1 MCWLQHT
8 TAPRKCEDFRCE
20 SVKKGAPI
28 QAESSGTETDCVPGG
43 RREVSRKGRE
53 GKEGFLEEVSLELN
67 FGASGGFV

>member
-1 MCWLQHT
+1 M
-8 TAPRKCEDFRCE
+8 
-20 SVKKGAPI
+20 KKGAPI

-53 GKEGFLEEVSLELN
+53 GKEGFLEEVGLELN